1 MKIAIIIWT
10 WISGLWLLQGSEL
23 CLANETIED
32 RSLSQPNSLSAI
44 LKLEADG
51 QAVHRATLIKS
62 SSNKISPNRSQAQE
76 MRWQAGELEI
86 EGKWFNLPEL
96 DAYQQ
101 STMMQRYYTERGDTT
116 LDRERHRQMAKW
128 SHSNKLPNQAEAHW
142 YGVLDSDP
150 NDLEARLA
158 LRYTQIQGRWFS
170 FNEIS
175 QLQAKAKEQAKTIRE
190 WLPKVR
196 DIVTGIENGTPARRL
211 QAVQQLKAVKDPNAI
226 LALQFAA
233 ERTKTQTAS
242 HLLNALKR
250 FQTKEACMAL
260 ASIAVNNSTTELGQE
275 AALALRRFPKEM
287 FVPALLDFMS
297 TEKDLRRN
305 LVTEPNGDLVLQL
318 LEVRELKSHVETA
331 QLDKILKINNSG
343 AASFGINSPFANRG
357 APNESIS
364 SSGAIALQGSTI
376 VAATDNQVASAVT
389 QNEAER
395 DADLQQARLDQ
406 ENEQT
411 RQTQRSVCTVL
422 RISTWEKL
430 DDSPA
435 LWWNWWDLEQEILT
449 VGNKEILSNYDRN
462 FQSLVYSVEPQ
473 RTPIFQATGST
484 ERPSAPT
491 FAESGSRITP
501 SLAQVNPGARH
512 DCLAAGTMIQT
523 ERGLR
528 PIETIQIGDN
538 LVSQNIAT
546 GAISLK
552 PVLRTSQRPPSIT
565 VSIVLSNKEKIQ
577 ATLGH
582 HWWVIGKGWI
592 KTKDL
597 QAGMQI
603 RTASSYIE
611 VTKLEDAEDVTTYNL
626 SVADNHTYFVGAERL
641 LSYDSNELIP
651 TLQIVPGVSA
661 SPLFEE

>member
-1 MKIAIIIWT
+1 MKLLIIIWT
-10 WISGLWLLQGSEL
+10 WISGLWVLQAPGL
-23 CLANETIED
+23 CVAADTIED
-32 RSLSQPNSLSAI
+32 KSLSHPTSLSSI
-44 LKLEADG
+44 LKSEAEG
-51 QAVHRATLIKS
+51 QPIDRAALIKS
-62 SSNKISPNRSQAQE
+62 NSNNTSPTRVQDNE
-76 MRWQAGELEI
+76 MRWQAGQLEI
-86 EGKWFNLPEL
+86 EGKWYRLPEL
-96 DAYQQ
+96 DQPQQ
-101 STMMQRYYTERGDTT
+101 STVMQQYYTERGDAP
-116 LDRERHRQMAKW
+116 LDIERHRQMAKW
-128 SHSNKLPNQAEAHW
+128 SHANKLPTQAEAHW

-170 FNEIS
+170 FTEIS
-175 QLQAKAKEQAKTIRE
+175 QLQARAKEQAKSLRE

-196 DIVTGIENGTPARRL
+196 EMVTGIENGTSARRL
-211 QAVQQLKAVKDPNAI
+211 KAVQQLKAIKDPNAI

-233 ERTKTQTAS
+233 ERINTQTAS
-242 HLLNALKR
+242 HVLNTLKR

-275 AALALRRFPKEM
+275 AALALKQFPKEM
-287 FVPALLDFMS
+287 YVPALLDFMS

-331 QLDKILKINNSG
+331 QLDKILKINNS
-343 AASFGINSPFANRG
+343 STVPFGINSPFANRG
-357 APNESIS
+357 A
-364 SSGAIALQGSTI
+364 SGEIVVQGSTI
-376 VAATDNQVASAVT
+376 VAASDNQVASAVT
-389 QNEAER
+389 QSEAER
-395 DADLQQARLDQ
+395 DADSRQSRLEQ

-422 RISTWEKL
+422 RIVTGEKL
-430 DDSPA
+430 DDSPTQ
-435 LWWNWWDLEQEILT
+435 WWNWWDLEQEILT
-449 VGNKEILSNYDRN
+449 VGNKEILRNYDRN
-462 FQSLVYSVEPQ
+462 FQSLVYSVDPQ
-473 RTPIFQATGST
+473 RTRIFQATGST
-484 ERPSAPT
+484 ERAADDAPASTASSAELGNRIRPS
-491 FAESGSRITP
+491 FARINP
-501 SLAQVNPGARH
+501 SARH

-528 PIETIQIGDN
+528 PIETIQIGDIV
-538 LVSQNIAT
+538 VSQNIAT

-565 VSIVLSNKEKIQ
+565 VVIALSNNEKIQ

-597 QAGMQI
+597 QPGMRI

-611 VTKLEDAEDVTTYNL
+611 ITKLEDAEDTITYNL
-626 SVADNHTYFVGAERL
+626 SVADNHTYFVGSERL

-651 TLQIVPGVSA
+651 TLQTVPGVAA